1 MYSLWPWPLVSCLWR
16 CRLAP
21 WMARRLQIGSF
32 YTSKFY
38 EVQKYLT
45 LANRIYHTMTFLMSD
60 AAWQGL
66 TEAQQQ
72 ILLEAVNE
80 SKMAHKDYMTTYNE
94 DALQDMI
101 ENHGL
106 VVSEL
111 SEGEFEKMREM
122 SQPVYDLVE
131 SYDPERYAALMEA
144 AKLPIPSFPPS
155 KLNTVQVRGYSPH
168 LGSSPKEVS

>member
-1 MYSLWPWPLVSCLWR
+1 
-16 CRLAP
+16 
-21 WMARRLQIGSF
+21 MAFGELFMAMQTGTVDGQETTIGSF

-80 SKMAHKDYMTTYNE
+80 SKMAHKDYMTT
-94 DALQDMI
+94 
-101 ENHGL
+101 
-106 VVSEL
+106 
-111 SEGEFEKMREM
+111 
-122 SQPVYDLVE
+122 
-131 SYDPERYAALMEA
+131 
-144 AKLPIPSFPPS
+144 
-155 KLNTVQVRGYSPH
+155 
-168 LGSSPKEVS
+168 

>member
-1 MYSLWPWPLVSCLWR
+1 MVLSIP
-16 CRLAP
+16 
-21 WMARRLQIGSF
+21 Q
-32 YTSKFY
+32 KFY

-111 SEGEFEKMREM
+111 SEGEFEK
-122 SQPVYDLVE
+122 
-131 SYDPERYAALMEA
+131 
-144 AKLPIPSFPPS
+144 
-155 KLNTVQVRGYSPH
+155 
-168 LGSSPKEVS
+168 